1 MGAGRSGGAAPIF
14 FAQEDVKDF
23 FYRLGISSLGEF
35 FALPK
40 IDPLALE
47 VELGWLLDELAG
59 HRDGQIAM
67 YPHLQ
72 VLPMGFSWALCHVHL
87 ARQCLPNAGLLVD
100 RREAPILGQG
110 EGCCK
115 SGMLIYADNNNHFG
129 QDRIPVN
136 EDHNS

>member
-1 MGAGRSGGAAPIF
+1 MDGAAPII
-14 FAQEDVKDF
+14 FAQDVKDF
-23 FYRLGISSLGEF
+23 FYRLGISKRLGEF

-67 YPHLQ
+67 YPHRQ
-72 VLPMGFSWALCHVHL
+72 VPPMGFSWAFHLAHECHVHL

-100 RREAPILGQG
+100 RREAP
-110 EGCCK
+110 
-115 SGMLIYADNNNHFG
+115 DFG
-129 QDRIPVN
+129 AG
-136 EDHNS
+136 